1 MAKLRLL
8 KFVQTVIGW
17 RDSGMETHYQKQEY
31 QKSYESVSHDC
42 QKGIAAEDKNNIFKD
57 VYSCIK
63 SFNTLL
69 YEAIKSREKS

>member
-31 QKSYESVSHDC
+31 RKSYESGSRAC
-42 QKGIAAEDKNNIFKD
+42 QKEITAEDEENIFKE

-69 YEAIKSREKS
+69 YEAIKGREKN